1 MTSKAMNEG
10 LKRILEQLYEQ
21 APDVEALKEALI
33 LLVNNG
39 ELSIDDIKV
48 LDNHYASE
56 ALFDPLSF
64 MSFVRLIA
72 EKVDYYAPKNLEVL
86 LRKMYQR
93 DSETITNATIEM
105 ITDDLGKIR
114 FAGRV
119 VWDSL
124 DLGHSSFDPLELS
137 EESQMRFAISIVQD
151 MINPESRTESAL
163 RLFGSKS
170 KLVRDTVLCSLTPYA
185 ENYLGVIKGK
195 INVIEDLK
203 NEEAN
208 LFKQVLDIIDSVFD
222 EKGKCKELHAFST
235 QYDVYDECRKAE
247 SVYMQS
253 SIDEA
258 EAKRG
263 PSFID
268 FFPKVLLARGG
279 GFRDDNGHTR
289 RLARFSTQGYFPM
302 MYHSN
307 SLMENLTFEQK
318 VMSDW
323 SKVTEPC
330 EIL

>member
-1 MTSKAMNEG
+1 MPIMNEG
-10 LKRILEQLYEQ
+10 LKTILEQLYDQ
-21 APDVEALKEALI
+21 TPDIEALKEALI
-33 LLVNNG
+33 SLVHTG

-48 LDNHYASE
+48 LDNHYATE
-56 ALFDPLSF
+56 TLFDPNSF
-64 MSFVRLIA
+64 MTFVRLIA
-72 EKVDYYAPKNLEVL
+72 GKVDYYAPKNLEVL
-86 LRKMYQR
+86 LRKMYHR
-93 DSETITNATIEM
+93 DSETITNATVEM

-119 VWDSL
+119 IWDNL

-137 EESQMRFAISIVQD
+137 EELQVRFSISIVQD
-151 MINPESRTESAL
+151 MINPESRAESAL
-163 RLFGSKS
+163 RLFGSNS
-170 KLVRDTVLCSLTPYA
+170 KLVRDTLLCSITPYA
-185 ENYLGVIKGK
+185 ENYLGVIKRK
-195 INVIEDLK
+195 MSVIEDVK

-208 LFKQVLDIIDSVFD
+208 LFRQVLDKIDSMF
-222 EKGKCKELHAFST
+222 EAKGKCKELHAFST
-235 QYDVYDECRKAE
+235 QYDVYNECRKAE
-247 SVYMQS
+247 SAYIQS
-253 SIDEA
+253 SINEA

-268 FFPKVLLARGG
+268 LFPKVLLARGG

-289 RLARFSTQGYFPM
+289 RLARLSTHGYFPM

>member
-93 DSETITNATIEM
+93 DSETITSATIEM

-124 DLGHSSFDPLELS
+124 DLGHSSFEPLELS
-137 EESQMRFAISIVQD
+137 EELQVRFAISIVQD
-151 MINPESRTESAL
+151 MINPESRAESAL

-170 KLVRDTVLCSLTPYA
+170 KLVRNTLLCSLTPYA

-195 INVIEDLK
+195 MSVIEDVG
-203 NEEAN
+203 NDEAN
-208 LFKQVLDIIDSVFD
+208 LFRQVLAKIDSMFD
-222 EKGKCKELHAFST
+222 AKGKCKELHAFST
-235 QYDVYDECRKAE
+235 QYDVYNECRKAE
-247 SVYMQS
+247 SAFMQS

-263 PSFID
+263 PSIID
-268 FFPKVLLARGG
+268 LFPKVLLARGG
-279 GFRDDNGHTR
+279 GFRDDNGHAR
-289 RLARFSTQGYFPM
+289 RLARFSTHGYFPM
-302 MYHSN
+302 MYHAN